1 MAINTVLE
9 LHEKVEEGRYQRSLE
24 EREWA
29 MHYLKR
35 GQFLGIIE
43 RDLRTIL
50 QKFETAEE
58 EGIIGPKGEE
68 VRNLIEK
75 AYGVI

>member
-9 LHEKVEEGRYQRSLE
+9 LHEKAEEGRHQRSLE
-24 EREWA
+24 ERERA

-43 RDLRTIL
+43 KDLRTIL

-58 EGIIGPKGEE
+58 EGLIGPKGEE
-68 VRNLIEK
+68 IRNLIEK
-75 AYGVI
+75 TYGVI